1 MHILYHKNLC
11 AVCLVA
17 QSCPTNCDPVDCS
30 PPGSP
35 VYGILQARIL
45 EWVAMPSLGHLP
57 DPGIKLR
64 SPALQEESLPPKPPE
79 KSIRIYHLI
88 DHYLVSS
95 GENFH
100 PYKWNPDVTWGN
112 LNIFLTLFHIAWK
125 FPPLLNTF
133 PWRSHSHRSPLC
145 SYLYQISLILDSF
158 SYLPSPC
165 FDSGIEHRPFWGC
178 LCRQDKLLHTI
189 PYYHV

>member
-45 EWVAMPSLGHLP
+45 ECVAMPSLGHLP

-64 SPALQEESLPPKPPE
+64 SPALQADSLPAEPPGKVNNTGVGSLSLFQQICLTQE
-79 KSIRIYHLI
+79 
-88 DHYLVSS
+88 
-95 GENFH
+95 
-100 PYKWNPDVTWGN
+100 
-112 LNIFLTLFHIAWK
+112 LNQG
-125 FPPLLNTF
+125 LLHC
-133 PWRSHSHRSPLC
+133 RQI
-145 SYLYQISLILDSF
+145 LYQL
-158 SYLPSPC
+158 SYKGSPYVIKDE
-165 FDSGIEHRPFWGC
+165 FM
-178 LCRQDKLLHTI
+178 T
-189 PYYHV
+189 VN